1 MKIVFDTTILV
12 DHLRNFSRA
21 TDLIKKVRDK
31 EISGY
36 ISTLTEAELFA
47 GKDSADE
54 KKRLLMS
61 ELISLFTKIDI
72 DNEVAKKAGEFKRK
86 YNVLLDDSIIA
97 ATAAVQKSKLWT
109 KNFEDFKKIK
119 EIDIEEPY

>member
-12 DHLRNFSRA
+12 DHLRNFNPA
-21 TDLIKKVRDK
+21 TDLLKKVRNK
-31 EISGY
+31 EIIVY
-36 ISTLTEAELFA
+36 ISSLTEAELFA

-54 KKRLLMS
+54 KKRLLLS

-72 DNEVAKKAGEFKRK
+72 NNEVAKKAGEFKRK

-97 ATAAVQKSKLWT
+97 ATAAIQKLKLWT
-109 KNFEDFKKIK
+109 KNLEDFKKIK
-119 EIDIEEPY
+119 EIEVEEPY

>member
-21 TDLIKKVRDK
+21 TDLIKKVRNK
-31 EISGY
+31 EIFGY
-36 ISTLTEAELFA
+36 ISALTEAELFA

-54 KKRLLMS
+54 KKRLLLS

-97 ATAAVQKSKLWT
+97 ATVAIQKSKLWT
-109 KNFEDFKKIK
+109 KNSEDFKKIK
-119 EIDIEEPY
+119 EIEVEEPY

>member
-21 TDLIKKVRDK
+21 TDLIKKVRNN
-31 EISGY
+31 EIFGY

-54 KKRLLMS
+54 KKRLLLS
-61 ELISLFTKIDI
+61 ALISVFTTIEIDS
-72 DNEVAKKAGEFKRK
+72 EVAKKAGEFKRK

-97 ATAAVQKSKLWT
+97 ATAAIQKSKLWT
-109 KNFEDFKKIK
+109 KNLEDFKKIK
-119 EIDIEEPY
+119 EIEVEEPY

>member
-21 TDLIKKVRDK
+21 TDLIKKVRNK
-31 EISGY
+31 EIFGY
-36 ISTLTEAELFA
+36 ISALTEAELFA

-54 KKRLLMS
+54 KKRLLLS
-61 ELISLFTKIDI
+61 ELISVFTKIEI
-72 DNEVAKKAGEFKRK
+72 DNEVAKKAGDFKRK

-97 ATAAVQKSKLWT
+97 ATAAIHKSKLWT
-109 KNFEDFKKIK
+109 KNLEDFKKIE
-119 EIDIEEPY
+119 EIQVEEPY

>member
-12 DHLRNFSRA
+12 DHLRNFNRA

-36 ISTLTEAELFA
+36 ISALTEAELFA

-97 ATAAVQKSKLWT
+97 ATAAVQRSKLWT

-119 EIDIEEPY
+119 EIDIDEPY